1 MRLQGRLIIILFVEH
16 KDTWVLRRTVKN
28 IRTIARLFPHFW
40 DRNAHDA
47 LKLLLMPSLY
57 GQLGGES
64 EHPALLGAA
73 VIKVCDGKLRTP
85 LHGERIVHTDRL
97 SREGVDSSI
106 GRRRNPGLSPRLHVL
121 VFDT

>member
-1 MRLQGRLIIILFVEH
+1 IIILFVEH
-16 KDTWVLRRTVKN
+16 KDTWVLRRAVEN
-28 IRTIARLFPHFW
+28 ICMVARLLPHFW

-64 EHPALLGAA
+64 EHPALLCAA

-85 LHGERIVHTDRL
+85 LKGERIVHTDRL
-97 SREGVDSSI
+97 RREGVRDAI
-106 GRRRNPGLSPRLHVL
+106 GRRRHPGLSPRLHVL